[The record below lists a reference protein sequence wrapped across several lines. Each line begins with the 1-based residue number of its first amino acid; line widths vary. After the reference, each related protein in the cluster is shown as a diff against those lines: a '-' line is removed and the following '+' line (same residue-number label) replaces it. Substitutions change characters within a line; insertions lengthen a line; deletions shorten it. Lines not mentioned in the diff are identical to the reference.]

1 MNLYL
6 DDNYDYSNGTFTGM
20 SDKTK
25 SQFMKDLQTFYTAF
39 TENNVM
45 PSEITKFSDIKLR
58 DYRSKSGC
66 QGSTP
71 ILKSKLTLNKKDKL
85 FVQYA
90 ENIKQMIQSAADNQ
104 YKLLDV
110 INELFTYVIDPYSGK
125 KVIRINPKLTD
136 QTLQNSVVKTRR
148 LIVNLY
154 VKCET
159 DYVNG
164 MKIYE
169 AIVESK
175 ILDTTQKLRDRLGFK
190 QFVLKVNSD
199 TFIYTYTPNLISL
212 DESGRLFTL
221 TLLNK
226 KFIFDI
232 LEVDNVKDYIDVY
245 LFGIKQ
251 PQDKYG
257 VESNGNNII
266 VTFTS
271 DVTRLP
277 NEVNTT
283 DFEIKGKIA
292 EIL

>member
-1 MNLYL
+1 
-6 DDNYDYSNGTFTGM
+6 M
-20 SDKTK
+20 SRRI
-25 SQFMKDLQTFYTAF
+25 
-39 TENNVM
+39 
-45 PSEITKFSDIKLR
+45 P
-58 DYRSKSGC
+58 
-66 QGSTP
+66 
-71 ILKSKLTLNKKDKL
+71 
-85 FVQYA
+85 
-90 ENIKQMIQSAADNQ
+90 NINI
-104 YKLLDV
+104 
-110 INELFTYVIDPYSGK
+110 
-125 KVIRINPKLTD
+125 
-136 QTLQNSVVKTRR
+136 
-148 LIVNLY
+148 
-154 VKCET
+154 
-159 DYVNG
+159 
-164 MKIYE
+164 
-169 AIVESK
+169 
-175 ILDTTQKLRDRLGFK
+175 DTTQKLRDRLGFK

-199 TFIYTYTPNLISL
+199 TFIYSYIPNSISL